1 MRLSV
6 IVPAYN
12 EEANFKAGGLQTLF
26 DYLQSQNYESEVI
39 IVDDGSTDTT
49 LMLLQQFAEGKAEVK
64 VIANPHQG
72 KSLTVYTGMLEAV
85 GEWRLFTDFDQS
97 TPISELEKMWP
108 DTNSSQIII
117 GSRELQGSR
126 RDKEPWYRHV
136 MGRGFNFVVQLMTV
150 KGIRDTQCG
159 FKLFSRTAAETLFPK
174 LKVTT
179 LPSSVAFTGA
189 FDVELLF
196 LAQKFRFPITEV
208 PIYWSHHETQRVS
221 PLKDSM
227 KMFAQVVRIWF
238 TNLVGGYAA

>member
-1 MRLSV
+1 MKLSV

-12 EEANFKAGGLQTLF
+12 EEANFKAGGLQILY
-26 DYLQSQNYESEVI
+26 DYLQAQDYKSEVI

-49 LMLLQQFAEGKAEVK
+49 LMQLKNFAKGKAGVK

-72 KSLTVYTGMLEAV
+72 KSLTVHTGMLEAV

-108 DTNSSQIII
+108 HTINSQVII
-117 GSRELQGSR
+117 GSREMQGSS

-159 FKLFSRTAAETLFPK
+159 FKLFSKTATEALFPK

-179 LPSSVAFTGA
+179 TPSSVAFTGA

-196 LAQKFRFPITEV
+196 LAQKFGFPITEV
-208 PIYWSHHETQRVS
+208 PIHWSHHQTQRVS
-221 PLKDSM
+221 PLKDSV
-227 KMFAQVVRIWF
+227 KMFVQVVNIWI
-238 TNLVGGYAA
+238 TNLSGAYEA